1 MNLKYNRLM
10 NLGAAAAT
18 GLGLSP
24 SIPALA
30 DDMAEENIAI
40 QALPTAVAK
49 TVQTVQRVL
58 GGQQAKQAEKISYE
72 GIVVLYEA
80 EYHKNG
86 EEYEVYVYPNGD
98 LAARHS
104 HEHE

>member
-1 MNLKYNRLM
+1 MNLEYNRLM
-10 NLGAAAAT
+10 SLGVAAAT
-18 GLGLSP
+18 GLGLSL

-30 DDMAEENIAI
+30 DDMAEEDIAI

-49 TVQTVQRVL
+49 SVQRAL
-58 GGQQAKQAEKISYE
+58 GGQRAEEAEKISYE